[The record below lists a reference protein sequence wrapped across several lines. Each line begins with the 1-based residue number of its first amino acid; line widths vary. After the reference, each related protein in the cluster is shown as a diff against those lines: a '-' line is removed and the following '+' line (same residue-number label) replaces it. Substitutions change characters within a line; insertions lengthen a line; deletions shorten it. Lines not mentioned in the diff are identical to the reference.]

1 MKFLASISL
10 VFCLLFV
17 GCAQAQEV
25 QEESTLTTF
34 ILIRHAE
41 KGTDDPRNPS
51 LSELGAARAQ
61 NLVAL
66 LKHMD
71 VNALYSTPYKRTQ
84 QTIQPL
90 ADKYALS
97 ILEYNP
103 SNMDFLN
110 EAWAQNKGKTIV
122 ISGHSNTTP
131 MVANY
136 LLGEEKYGNLDESE
150 YDKVFIVTI
159 NEIGKGTVSVLSY

>member
-10 VFCLLFV
+10 VFCLLFG

-25 QEESTLTTF
+25 KEENTLTTF

-41 KGTDDPRNPS
+41 KGSDDPRNPS
-51 LSELGAARAQ
+51 LSEAGLQRAQ
-61 NLVAL
+61 NLVVL
-66 LKHMD
+66 LKHVD
-71 VNALYSTPYKRTQ
+71 VNVLYSTPYKRTQ

-97 ILEYNP
+97 IQEYNP
-103 SNMDFLN
+103 SNMDFLK

-136 LLGEEKYGNLDESE
+136 LLGDEKYSNLNESE
-150 YDKVFIVTI
+150 YDKVFVVTI
-159 NEIGKGTVSVLSY
+159 NDIGKGTVTVLSY

>member
-10 VFCLLFV
+10 VFCLLIS
-17 GCAQAQEV
+17 GCTQAQEV
-25 QEESTLTTF
+25 KEESTLTTF

-51 LSELGAARAQ
+51 LSEEGIARAQ

-66 LKHMD
+66 LKHVD
-71 VNALYSTPYKRTQ
+71 VNVLYSTPYKRTQ

-90 ADKYALS
+90 ADKYTLS
-97 ILEYNP
+97 IQEYNP
-103 SNMDFLN
+103 SSMDFLN

-150 YDKVFIVTI
+150 YDKVFVVTI
-159 NEIGKGTVSVLSY
+159 NEIGKGNVTVLSY

>member
-10 VFCLLFV
+10 VFYLLFS

-25 QEESTLTTF
+25 KEESTLTTY

-51 LSELGAARAQ
+51 LNEEGMERAQ

-66 LKHMD
+66 LKHVD
-71 VNALYSTPYKRTQ
+71 INVLYSTPYKRTQ

-97 ILEYNP
+97 INEYNP
-103 SNMDFLN
+103 SSMDFLK

-131 MVANY
+131 KVANY
-136 LLGEEKYGNLDESE
+136 LLGDAKFADLNESE
-150 YDKVFIVTI
+150 YDKVFVVTI
-159 NEIGKGTVSVLSY
+159 NEIGKGTVTVLSY